1 MAASHPSSRCFL
13 GAAGSLLAVL
23 AISCSA
29 PGGVRADSGDALAGP
44 VIAVGGGG
52 TPDEVPVVAL
62 ELARERSGPGPAV
75 VVVPHAS
82 AREDRGVASARMWDA
97 AGAGSTEILADDAE
111 TARAQLL
118 DADVIWMGG
127 GSQFR
132 LLDHLEAGGLVEVL
146 RDAHRRGAVVGGTSA
161 GAAVLGSITISGA
174 PDPAPYLAGSVE
186 RRESLGLVA
195 DAIVDQHFAER
206 RREGRLLTALFEGG
220 ARRGFG
226 IPERTALVFHLDEAR
241 VIGASAVLLFDAS
254 GIDAGALQGGPA
266 AHGGGLRVTLARPGQ
281 TCLLGSAGTP
291 KTRGSIGR

>member
-1 MAASHPSSRCFL
+1 MAASRSTSRCLL
-13 GAAGSLLAVL
+13 GAAGSLLVVL
-23 AISCSA
+23 TISCST
-29 PGGVRADSGDALAGP
+29 PGGARAVPGESPAGP

-52 TPDEVPVVAL
+52 TPGEVPAVAL
-62 ELARERSGPGPAV
+62 ELARERHGPEPAV

-111 TARAQLL
+111 TARAQLRG
-118 DADVIWMGG
+118 ADVIWMGG

-132 LLDHLEAGGLVEVL
+132 LLDHLEAGGLVEAL
-146 RDAHRRGAVVGGTSA
+146 REAHRRGAVVGGTSA
-161 GAAVLGSITISGA
+161 GAAVLGSITISGT

-186 RRESLGLVA
+186 RRQGLGLVA

-226 IPERTALVFHLDEAR
+226 IPERTALVFSPGEAH
-241 VIGASAVLLFDAS
+241 VIGASAVVLVDAS
-254 GIDAGALQGGPA
+254 GVGAGALRGGTA
-266 AHGGGLRVTLARPGQ
+266 APEDGLRLTLARPGQ
-281 TCLLGSAGTP
+281 TCLLGSAGTS
-291 KTRGSIGR
+291 KARGAIER

>member
-1 MAASHPSSRCFL
+1 M
-13 GAAGSLLAVL
+13 
-23 AISCSA
+23 
-29 PGGVRADSGDALAGP
+29 
-44 VIAVGGGG
+44 IAVGGGG
-52 TPDEVPVVAL
+52 TPGEVPAMAL
-62 ELARERSGPGPAV
+62 ELARERRGPEPAV

-82 AREDRGVASARMWDA
+82 ARENRGVASVRMWQT

-111 TARAQLL
+111 TARAQLMN
-118 DADVIWMGG
+118 ADVIWMGG

-186 RRESLGLVA
+186 RREGLGLVA

-206 RREGRLLTALFEGG
+206 HREGRLLTALFEGG

-226 IPERTALVFHLDEAR
+226 IPERTALVFRPDEAR
-241 VIGASAVLLFDAS
+241 VIGASAVVLVDAS
-254 GIDAGALQGGPA
+254 NMEPRALEGGPA
-266 AHGGGLRVTLARPGQ
+266 AHEGGLRVTLARPGQ
-281 TCLLGSAGTP
+281 TWLLGSAGTS
-291 KTRGSIGR
+291 KGRGAIGR